1 MVIGENFI
9 YLELHKT
16 GSTHLR
22 KLFKN
27 NFDVSIIGKHN
38 SIFEVFGNTSNEVLK
53 GKLILGSIRNPFT
66 WYLSLWAYGCNSKG
80 HLFNLKTKISRK
92 NIFNLKL
99 RELKNWQRVYSDV
112 NNPIY
117 FQRWLKMVMEF
128 SEKNAN
134 NFTFNNISL
143 DKNVGFMT
151 KRFLDI
157 YYDFDNKDNFT
168 DDNIKIDNLNKRLV
182 VNYFLSQE
190 NLVQDFKRLKKNNL
204 FNLNRPLIIDYSFS
218 NITKKKKYDFYYND
232 ESIERVSKLDSA
244 LLDTFKYKF

>member
-1 MVIGENFI
+1 MIIAENFI

-22 KLFKN
+22 KLFKD
-27 NFDVSIIGKHN
+27 NFDISIIGKHN
-38 SIFEVFGNTSNEVLK
+38 SIFEVFRDSSNEVLK
-53 GKLILGSIRNPFT
+53 SKLIFGSIRNPFT

-99 RELKNWQRVYSDV
+99 RELKNWKRVYSDV

-117 FQRWLKMVMEF
+117 FHGWLKMVMEF
-128 SEKNAN
+128 SEKDAN
-134 NFTFNNISL
+134 NLTFNNISL

-157 YYDFDNKDNFT
+157 YYNFNEKDNFI
-168 DDNIKIDNLNKRLV
+168 NNNMKIDNLKKRLV
-182 VNYFLSQE
+182 VNYFFSQE
-190 NLVQDFKRLKKNNL
+190 NLVQDFKRLIKNNL
-204 FNLNRPLIIDYSFS
+204 NNPKRTLIIDNSFS
-218 NITKKKKYDFYYND
+218 NSTKKNKSDFYYND
-232 ESIERVSKLDSA
+232 ESIELVSKYDSI